1 MVMIRKVDY
10 FAMQVPNHAG
20 EAHMMLAQLR
30 KAGVNLLGFTGF
42 PSGRGSQMDFIP
54 ANSRAFMK
62 VAKNAGW
69 KVGKAKT
76 GFLVQGK
83 DRAGALDTT
92 LSKLAR
98 AHINITAVDGVA
110 AGSGRFGAILWVK
123 PKDLAKASRTLKAH

>member
-1 MVMIRKVDY
+1 MIRKIDY

-20 EAHMMLAQLR
+20 EAHMMLARLR
-30 KAGVNLLGFTGF
+30 KAGVNLLAFTGF

-54 ANSRAFMK
+54 ANSRAFTR
-62 VAKNAGW
+62 VAKAEGW
-69 KVGKAKT
+69 KLRKPKT
-76 GFLVQGK
+76 GFLIQGK
-83 DRAGALDTT
+83 DRAGALDAT

-123 PKDLAKASRTLKAH
+123 PKDVAKASKTLKAH

>member
-1 MVMIRKVDY
+1 MIRKVDY

-20 EAHMMLAQLR
+20 EAHLMLAQLR

-54 ANSRAFMK
+54 ANTAAFK
-62 VAKNAGW
+62 KAAKAAGW
-69 KVGKAKT
+69 KIGKAKT

-83 DRAGALDTT
+83 DRAGALDST
-92 LSKLAR
+92 LTRLANAR
-98 AHINITAVDGVA
+98 INVTAVDGVA

-123 PKDLAKASRTLKAH
+123 PKDLSRAAKTLKAH